1 VTERK
6 TKPSYT
12 SPIMPEDVATSLRLG
27 DAKWDTDGK
36 TLVWLE
42 GRSGVGVLVAQT
54 GEDSPRDLTFDLNV
68 RAEVGYGGG
77 DFTVSR
83 GRVYFV
89 QKGSGRIYRLDL
101 AGGSPVAITPDFG
114 RSASMSVSPCGQW
127 LLYVHHD
134 EGEDRLAVV
143 DTDGRHWPRILA
155 EGWDFYMQPRWSL
168 CGQRLAWISWNHP
181 NMPWDGSV
189 LHVAEVLVDG
199 EVLPTIDK
207 IEALDGA
214 GDISVFQPEFSQDSK
229 AIYYTSDREGFGQIW
244 RVQIETGERRR
255 LTFSEQEFAQPAWV
269 QDLRTYALIENDE
282 KALVIVNRHG
292 FMSMCLAD
300 LSDGS
305 LTELEGLTSYGDFSH
320 LSVSTQQN
328 RLAVLASGSQ
338 SASCLLTWDLPH
350 GEPVKRV
357 TASNIPDASEL
368 SQVEAI
374 AYPTENG
381 ATAFGLLYSPA
392 AGAPKLE
399 NGAPLLVIVHGG
411 PTSQETA
418 RYNVQ
423 AQYFATRGYCVFL
436 PNHRGSSGYGRAY
449 MDALQGQWGVVDVE
463 DVVAGVRYLKESG
476 RVDGTR
482 CAVMGGSAGGY
493 TVLQSMIHEPDVFCA
508 GISLYG
514 VTDLFGLLADTH
526 KFEAHY
532 PDGLVG
538 VLPRDQEIFKE
549 RSPIFHAHKIE
560 RPLAIFQGEED
571 RVVPLAQAESIVQ
584 ALRKNGVQYQYRVY
598 EGEGHG
604 FRKSETITDFYET
617 VERFLNQY
625 VMRQMNT

>member
-1 VTERK
+1 MERK
-6 TKPSYT
+6 TNLTKP

-27 DAKWDTDGK
+27 DAKWDSDGE

-54 GEDSPRDLTFDLNV
+54 GDDAPRDLTLDLNV
-68 RAEVGYGGG
+68 RGEVGYGGG
-77 DFTVSR
+77 DFTVSQ

-89 QKGSGRIYRLDL
+89 QKGSGRIYRMDL
-101 AGGSPVAITPDFG
+101 TGGTPVAITPDFG
-114 RSASMSVSPCGQW
+114 RSASMTVSPCGQW

-155 EGWDFYMQPRWSL
+155 EGWDFYMQPRWSS
-168 CGQRLAWISWNHP
+168 CGKRIAWISWNHP

-199 EVLPTIDK
+199 EVLPAIDK

-214 GDISVFQPEFSQDSK
+214 GDVSVFQPEFSQDSK
-229 AIYYTSDREGFGQIW
+229 TVYYVSDREGFGQLWKVEIDS
-244 RVQIETGERRR
+244 GERTR
-255 LTFSEQEFAQPAWV
+255 LTFSEQDFGQPAWV
-269 QDLRTYALIENDE
+269 QDLRTYALFESDQ
-282 KALVIVNRHG
+282 KALVIVNRQG
-292 FMSMCLAD
+292 FMSLCVANLE
-300 LSDGS
+300 DG
-305 LTELEGLTSYGDFSH
+305 GLTTLDGFEAFGDFSH
-320 LSVSTQQN
+320 LSLSNQQTQA
-328 RLAVLASGSQ
+328 AVIASGSQ
-338 SASCLLTWDLPH
+338 SAPRLITWKCPNGQSRTRLVAAVAP
-350 GEPVKRV
+350 EP
-357 TASNIPDASEL
+357 NEL
-368 SQVEAI
+368 SEVEAI
-374 AYPTENG
+374 SYPTANG
-381 ATAFGLLYSPA
+381 DTAYGLLYSPV
-392 AGAPKLE
+392 GDLKSPE
-399 NGAPLLVIVHGG
+399 SGAPLLVIVHGG

-463 DVVAGVRYLKESG
+463 DVVAGVRYLTESG
-476 RVDGTR
+476 RVDGSR

-508 GISLYG
+508 GVSLYG

-549 RSPIFHAHKIE
+549 RSPIFHAHKIQ

-604 FRKSETITDFYET
+604 FRKSETITDFYES

-625 VMRQMNT
+625 VLRQMNT